1 MTRTAVLGTLLLLVS
16 GLVLLYGC
24 ASTKQKVQDFV
35 ACLEVGMSLDHVKD
49 ACVPRLEKH
58 AFYLEGNLTSQ
69 KDISVACQTPSVLCR
84 PTNLS
89 QLLQP
94 SYAPPFTKEQPGILE
109 PNQMVV
115 VDAIAIIGSF
125 PHVNIFYN
133 KATNR
138 VIGWVAYGL

>member
-1 MTRTAVLGTLLLLVS
+1 MTRAAVPRALSLLVL
-16 GLVLLYGC
+16 GLVLLQGC
-24 ASTKQKVQDFV
+24 ATTKRKVQDFV
-35 ACLEVGMSLDHVKD
+35 ACLEIGMSLDQVKD
-49 ACVPRLEKH
+49 VCVPRLERQ
-58 AFYLEGNLTSQ
+58 ALYSEGTLTSQ
-69 KDISVACQTPSVLCR
+69 KDIGAACQAPSVLCQ
-84 PTNLS
+84 PANLP

-94 SYAPPFTKEQPGILE
+94 SYAPPFTREYPGILE

-115 VDAIAIIGSF
+115 VDAIPIVGSL